1 MEVWFQG
8 TDLIPKLLV
17 VKCSTTGLNYKMRQW
32 TQAVLLHLRDGL
44 QGGQLGTDWSNCE
57 QRVYRF
63 FLSFG
68 GKTLSRST
76 GELNKAIRSGIPPS
90 HHLITAASIFAAS
103 ADNNCS
109 SCCRRRIFFLLS
121 WEQTTWGN
129 IAWDWYLEVFWGK
142 ISFITE
148 EGKLAEWVQI
158 NKTRIKKNSFKN
170 TICSKQSTANK
181 KGKQRQRINTT
192 RTIKAIRMKIITGI
206 K

>member
-8 TDLIPKLLV
+8 TDLIPKLFV
-17 VKCSTTGLNYKMRQW
+17 EKCSTTGLNYKMRQW

-44 QGGQLGTDWSNCE
+44 QGGQMGTDWSNCE

-90 HHLITAASIFAAS
+90 HHLITPQPPYLQHLLITIAVVVAAGGSF
-103 ADNNCS
+103 
-109 SCCRRRIFFLLS
+109 FFLIS

-129 IAWDWYLEVFWGK
+129 IAWDWYLEVFWRK
-142 ISFITE
+142 ISFISE

-158 NKTRIKKNSFKN
+158 NEKKNS
-170 TICSKQSTANK
+170 
-181 KGKQRQRINTT
+181 
-192 RTIKAIRMKIITGI
+192 
-206 K
+206 